1 MRVITFYSFKG
12 GVGRT
17 LACANFGKY
26 LAKAGQKVVLLDMD
40 LEAPGLDAKLFPDAT
55 TSISNGVIDQLT
67 AFQNGLS
74 LPSLSPIPIDLPE
87 EVTQHGGR
95 LHLMPAG
102 NYFDLNGYYKA
113 LSNLD
118 WDLLL
123 KSEEGLAFWFDF
135 LKRIEDQFQPNVLV
149 IDSRTGITEVSGLC
163 TQVLPDTVLLLT
175 STSPESVRGTRRIY
189 ERIASSRLIKE
200 GRGTRNKVDLRVVLT
215 RVPRQ
220 QKEDFEAFDRKMMLM
235 LNLEVPRL
243 YYIFADSELATSE
256 YIAMDRPGGKEQ
268 SIHTDYVHLFASLNP
283 EDTVGYVKSRLAAFR
298 EGLTVRKERESR
310 RVIQELLTLFPRSE
324 VYLEAA
330 RYYRLV
336 KEPEESIA
344 SYLRYLREVPYSKEI
359 ILEFAEVCIAAP
371 QAAIIDLR
379 ETVVRY
385 LSALGPT
392 LMEPQV
398 LSLYCTLASTPEEL
412 QSIVASIED
421 DPAKV
426 TTQQYRGTL
435 FRALGELQQWDKLV
449 KSATDVDLK
458 DPVVQR
464 LVAKAHAN
472 LHSPEKAIQI
482 IRRIPMRDP
491 TEILPLLEIF
501 YDLRTDMS
509 KSDIRK
515 AIAENRNM
523 ETYLTHY
530 ATALMDHPSFSRK
543 TDGQLRAWIRD
554 LLSEKKGS

>member
-40 LEAPGLDAKLFPDAT
+40 LEAPGLDAKLFPDAAT
-55 TSISNGVIDQLT
+55 GISSGVLDQLT
-67 AFQNGLS
+67 AFQNGLP

-95 LHLMPAG
+95 LQLIPAG
-102 NYFDLNGYYKA
+102 NYFDLNRYYKA

-123 KSEEGLAFWFDF
+123 KTEEGLAFWFDF
-135 LKRIEDQFQPNVLV
+135 LKRIEDQFQPDVLV

-175 STSPESVRGTRRIY
+175 STSPESLRGTKRIY
-189 ERIASSRLIKE
+189 ETIATSRLIKE
-200 GRGTRNKVDLRVVLT
+200 GRGPRNKVDLRVVLT
-215 RVPRQ
+215 RVPRR
-220 QKEDFEAFDRKMMLM
+220 QKEDFDAFDRKMMLM

-243 YYIFADSELATSE
+243 FYIFADEELATSE
-256 YIAMDRPGGKEQ
+256 YIAMDRAGGKEQ

-283 EDTVGYVKSRLAAFR
+283 EDTVGYVKSRLSAFR

-344 SYLRYLREVPYSKEI
+344 VYLRYLKDVPYNKEI
-359 ILEFAEVCIAAP
+359 ILEFAEVCVAAP
-371 QAAIIDLR
+371 QAAVLDQR
-379 ETVVRY
+379 ESVVRY
-385 LSALGPT
+385 LSTLGPS

-398 LSLYCTLASTPEEL
+398 LSLYCTLVSTPEQL
-412 QSIVASIED
+412 QSIVASVEED
-421 DPAKV
+421 PSKL

-435 FRALGELQQWDKLV
+435 FRALGELQQWDKLL
-449 KSATDVDLK
+449 KGATDVDLK

-464 LVAKAHAN
+464 LAAKAHAN
-472 LHSPEKAIQI
+472 LHSPEKALQI
-482 IRRIPMRDP
+482 IRRLPMRDP
-491 TEILPLLEIF
+491 AEVMPLMEIL

-509 KSDIRK
+509 TRDIRK
-515 AIAENRNM
+515 AIAENRHI

-530 ATALMDHPSFSRK
+530 AAALMDHPSFARK
-543 TDGQLRAWIRD
+543 ANGELRAWIRE
-554 LLSEKKGS
+554 LLSEKKGA